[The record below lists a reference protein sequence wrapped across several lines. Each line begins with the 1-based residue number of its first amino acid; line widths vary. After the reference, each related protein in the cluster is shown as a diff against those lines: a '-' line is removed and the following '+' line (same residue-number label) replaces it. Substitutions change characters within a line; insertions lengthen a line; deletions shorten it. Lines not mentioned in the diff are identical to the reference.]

1 MSIAVSTRGAALA
14 AALAI
19 FTVALPASAQLDA
32 DQTPAGAPAP
42 KPAKKRPKK
51 KKPAPVPAAE
61 TTPAPSTEP
70 APVDATPANAAPPP
84 PVDATPAN
92 ATPEEKKVVPQ
103 EDATLK
109 EKDVEDDNTNT
120 FEDPG
125 KRYYFVGARYRGT
138 IIPQFVENLFID
150 EGRTLYQNTAGVEVD
165 IRKGGQS
172 MIPWL
177 VYADYSMGDTLFHDK
192 GGAPTGPG
200 DPGNFSVVNSS
211 LKAIYAGLDELWSVP
226 IDKGHH
232 WDFEFGFGVGVGFVF
247 GNLMNDWVFVN
258 PNGPLVASSGT
269 HYSECQTFNENSTFP
284 SCQVSGHTGATTPKV
299 GGYVEKNWFQGGAV
313 PVVFPYISFPNLG
326 LRYKPIK
333 QMEARL
339 GVGFSLTGFW
349 FALSADYGLET
360 NETKPPKPSGS
371 LARLHDML

>member
-1 MSIAVSTRGAALA
+1 MSIAVSTRGAAFA

-19 FTVALPASAQLDA
+19 FTAALPASAQVDA
-32 DQTPAGAPAP
+32 DQPPAGAPAP

-70 APVDATPANAAPPP
+70 VPDDTKPADAAPPP

-103 EDATLK
+103 EDATPR

-125 KRYYFVGARYRGT
+125 NRYYFVGARYRGT
-138 IIPQFVENLFID
+138 IIPKFVENLFVD
-150 EGRTLYQNTAGVEVD
+150 EGSTLYQNTFGVEVD

-172 MIPWL
+172 MIPWIA
-177 VYADYSMGDTLFHDK
+177 YADYSMGDTLFHSK
-192 GGAPTGPG
+192 GATPTGEVG
-200 DPGNFSVVNSS
+200 DAGNFSVVNSS
-211 LKAIYAGLDELWSVP
+211 LKAVYLGLDELWSVP

-232 WDFEFGFGVGVGFVF
+232 WDFEFGFGVGVGVVF
-247 GNLMNDWVFVN
+247 GNLMNNWVFAD
-258 PNGPLVASSGT
+258 PTGPLHGSNGFN
-269 HYSECQTFNENSTFP
+269 YSECGKFSTDQ
-284 SCQVSGHTGATTPKV
+284 SCQTAGHTGATTQKV
-299 GGYVEKNWFQGGAV
+299 GGYVEKNWFQGGPV
-313 PVVFPYISFPNLG
+313 PVFFPYISFPNLG
-326 LRYKPIK
+326 IRYKPIK

-349 FALSADYGLET
+349 FALSADYGFET